1 MLDIT
6 NTKPLSDFNRNSK
19 QHVERLKESGEPEVL
34 TVNGEAAIVVQDA
47 AAYQE
52 LQRKADYSDTIEA
65 IRKGMV
71 AHESG
76 EGIDFLNALE
86 QLAAKNGV
94 QLNEGE

>member
-6 NTKPLSDFNRNSK
+6 NTKSLSDFKRNTK
-19 QHVERLKESGEPEVL
+19 EHVQQLQQSGEPEVL

-65 IRKGMV
+65 IRKGMA
-71 AHESG
+71 AHERG
-76 EGIDFLNALE
+76 EGIDFLQALE
-86 QLAAKNGV
+86 QLAAKNHVSLQGD
-94 QLNEGE
+94 